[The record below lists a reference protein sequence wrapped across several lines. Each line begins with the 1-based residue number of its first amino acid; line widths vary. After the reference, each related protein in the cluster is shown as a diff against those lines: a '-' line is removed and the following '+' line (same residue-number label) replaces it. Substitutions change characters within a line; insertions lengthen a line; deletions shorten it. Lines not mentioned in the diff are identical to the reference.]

1 MPYSFW
7 YRLAPMTDEILCED
21 VKRRRFAQT
30 WGVWIFAAAV
40 IATLL
45 AGVVYAAQGPAD
57 PTESTAA
64 TSHAVVVANSAIIVF
79 REGLEAVLI
88 FAAVTASMLGAQRS
102 LRKPVAAGALIAFAA
117 TVATWFVAQAIL
129 AQFSQYSDQ
138 LQAITG
144 LIAIAVLLV
153 IMNWFFHKV
162 YWTKWIGKRNA
173 QRKRVLARSA
183 ETGFVSAQV
192 LGLVALGF
200 SSVYR
205 EGFEVVLFLQTLQ
218 LQAGTTTV
226 LEGVAIGLAAT
237 LAVGA
242 AMFFLQQKLPY
253 RRMLVATGVMLGVV
267 LVVMVGGSAR
277 TLQDVGWL
285 SRTDI
290 GVRFPDWWARWFEV
304 VPTWETLGAQGLAAL
319 LVVGSYFAAEWLK
332 VRRPRRRGEAAA
344 VRPLAP
350 PVESAT

>member
-1 MPYSFW
+1 MRDDIF
-7 YRLAPMTDEILCED
+7 CEE
-21 VKRRRFAQT
+21 VKQRRFAQR

-40 IATLL
+40 IATLVG
-45 AGVVYAAQGPAD
+45 GVIYASQGPAD
-57 PTESTAA
+57 PTESTRA
-64 TSHAVVVANSAIIVF
+64 TSHAVVVANSAVIVF

-88 FAAVTASMLGAQRS
+88 FAAVTASMLGAQRR
-102 LRKPVAAGALIAFAA
+102 LRRPVALGALVAFAA

-138 LQAITG
+138 LQAVTG

-173 QRKRVLARSA
+173 QRKRVLARGA
-183 ETGFVSAQV
+183 EAGFISAQV
-192 LGLVALGF
+192 VGLVALGF

-218 LQAGTTTV
+218 LQSGTGTV
-226 LEGVAIGLAAT
+226 LEGVAIGLVAT
-237 LAVGA
+237 IAVGA
-242 AMFFLQQKLPY
+242 VTFFLQQKLPY
-253 RRMLVATGVMLGVV
+253 RRMLVVTGVMLGVV

-285 SRTDI
+285 SRTDV

-304 VPTWETLGAQGLAAL
+304 VPTWETLGAQALAAA
-319 LVVGSYFAAEWLK
+319 LVVGSYVAAEWLRVK
-332 VRRPRRRGEAAA
+332 RPRRRGEASA
-344 VRPLAP
+344 VRPDAP
-350 PVESAT
+350 PVQTAA